1 MMYKISAECLSSV
14 EPVTVKKT
22 SSRNPLL
29 LGDGLKRQIQLLWH
43 WRQCRRAL
51 LSACLVSFSVSA
63 HAIVNVEDLHF
74 NDSGPG
80 SSGAVS
86 LDISGAKGNE
96 DKSRIG
102 TGFLYRLSQEKT
114 TDLVSANYHHG
125 ETNGVRDSNN
135 AFLHARHIHDLNNTK
150 AWEVFAQVE
159 KNEFT
164 RLKLRSLLG
173 GGLRKTL
180 MDEAD
185 YRQYLGL
192 GLFYSV
198 EKLDQAE
205 VTNEDSEQRSTR
217 VNFYSL
223 NRWIWSKNTKLYA
236 TLYAQP
242 VINDWKDYRLLGIAS
257 LKVAIDTHLSL
268 KVNYTVTHDSEPPAL
283 VKQTDS
289 RYFTGFEYQF

>member
-1 MMYKISAECLSSV
+1 
-14 EPVTVKKT
+14 
-22 SSRNPLL
+22 
-29 LGDGLKRQIQLLWH
+29 
-43 WRQCRRAL
+43 
-51 LSACLVSFSVSA
+51 LVLFSVSA
-63 HAIVNVEDLHF
+63 QAIVNVEDLHF
-74 NDSGPG
+74 NDGGLG

-86 LDISGAKGNE
+86 LDFSGAKGNE

-102 TGFLYRLSQEKT
+102 TGFLYRLTQEKT

-135 AFLHARHIHDLNNTK
+135 AFLHARHIHDINNTK

-173 GGLRKTL
+173 GGLRKKL
-180 MDEAD
+180 IDDES

-268 KVNYTVTHDSEPPAL
+268 KVNYTVSRDSEPPAL
-283 VKQTDS
+283 VKKTDT